1 MDGNWYVRRGRIGR
15 RTYWLQYAL
24 PLTGAYVLATVLDV
38 ALGLSF
44 VSTHSSSYSSYDYYS
59 SSYSAMYSAGP
70 IALITSLAL
79 LAPSISALVT
89 RLHDRNHSAHW
100 LWFMLLP
107 IAGPIVLLITAGFLT
122 GDYGPNNYGFPQG
135 AVPPPARTPSWQ
147 APTSV

>member
-1 MDGNWYVRRGRIGR
+1 MDGNWYVRRGRINR
-15 RTYWLQYAL
+15 ATYWLHYAL

-38 ALGLSF
+38 SLGLSF
-44 VSTHSSSYSSYDYYS
+44 VSTHSSSYYAYDSYS

-107 IAGPIVLLITAGFLT
+107 IAGPIVLLITAGFLA

-135 AVPPPARTPSWQ
+135 AVPPPARTPSWKV
-147 APTSV
+147 PTSV

>member
-15 RTYWLQYAL
+15 KTYWLQYAL

-38 ALGLSF
+38 SLGLSF
-44 VSTHSSSYSSYDYYS
+44 VSTHSSSYYSYDYYS

-70 IALITSLAL
+70 IALLTSLVL

-100 LWFMLLP
+100 LWFLLLP
-107 IAGPIVLLITAGFLT
+107 IAGPIVLLITAGFLA
-122 GDYGPNNYGFPQG
+122 GDPRPNSYGYPQG
-135 AVPPPARTPSWQ
+135 VVAPPARTRSWQ